1 MKRVVSLL
9 LVLVPSFCFGMD
21 RLSALS
27 MFETGNDDAMVGK
40 AGEISR
46 YQIMKGEW
54 SKVTNSTA
62 YRNPQVS
69 KQVTLRLLEDRIAR
83 FQKIYHRPP
92 TDYEFYGLWNAPG
105 QVMRGKISP
114 TVAARCKRFAN
125 LCAADEPAQVTGVQ
139 RPTQAAGAL

>member
-1 MKRVVSLL
+1 MKRLISLL

-27 MFETGNDDAMVGK
+27 MLETGDEDTMVGK

-46 YQIMKGEW
+46 YQIMKNEW
-54 SKVTNSTA
+54 NKVSKSTA
-62 YRNPQVS
+62 YQDPVVA
-69 KQVTLRLLEDRIAR
+69 KQVTLKLLEDRIAR

-92 TDYEFYGLWNAPG
+92 TDFEFYALWNAPG
-105 QVMRGKISP
+105 QAMRGKISP

-125 LCAADEPAQVTGVQ
+125 LCGPEAPELTGVKS
-139 RPTQAAGAL
+139 ASKSVGSL